1 MTRQLKQFDRH
12 IESVLASLELMDCFL
27 QEPRLMI
34 KTIIDKTGMTRN
46 RVSRI
51 LGTLIH
57 KGYVMEGVD
66 PGTYTPGPKLM
77 ALGKV
82 FENNQ
87 NLVVLVRPILRALAL
102 KTGESVTFYIREG
115 YERVVVVRE
124 EGTDAIRFSVQVG
137 QRMDLHAGA
146 AGKVL
151 LAHITGT
158 EQHIILTSRQL
169 AKITDQTITNP
180 NALVKELD
188 EIRTRGYAISRGER
202 NPDAY
207 AIAAPVFEQKKQ
219 ILGAVSIA
227 GPISRLTLEN
237 EKLYLA
243 ELINATRSLSE
254 QLG

>member
-1 MTRQLKQFDRH
+1 MTKQLKQFDRH

-27 QEPRLMI
+27 QEPKLMI
-34 KTIIDKTGMTRN
+34 KTIIDRTGMTRN

-66 PGTYTPGPKLM
+66 SGTYTPGPKLM

-87 NLVVLVRPILRALAL
+87 NLVVLVRPVLRALAL

-115 YERVVVVRE
+115 YERVVVARE

-151 LAHITGT
+151 LAHVTGT
-158 EQHIILTSRQL
+158 EQQIILTSRQL
-169 AKITDQTITNP
+169 AKITEQTTTNP

-188 EIRTRGYAISRGER
+188 EIRTCGYAVSRGER

-207 AIAAPVFEQKKQ
+207 AIAAPVFEQKGQ
-219 ILGAVSIA
+219 IVGAVSIA
-227 GPISRLTLEN
+227 GPISRLTPEN
-237 EKLYLA
+237 EKHYRS
-243 ELINATRSLSE
+243 ELLRATQALSG
-254 QLG
+254 QFA